1 MCAVMP
7 NVGPLIEGCSLLLNR
22 IEIPGYL
29 WGSIMRRFQCAL
41 LAAVAVIGFVSM
53 ASAADMPTKAPM
65 SPPPAPVYQ
74 WSGFYIGG
82 FAGLATA
89 GNATTSDPC
98 LSTALAACAAANSG
112 TYNGVPPLG
121 YSLKTS
127 FIGGGTIGYN
137 WQLPGSQFV
146 LGLENEIGYL
156 HLSGSATMNAP
167 PIGNGDTVASTTLG
181 NWYDAYTVR
190 AGYAWDQALLY
201 AKVGGVSA
209 AYSSG
214 VVDNGAPVTI
224 NTTTTKVLTGWAAG
238 AGVEYAM
245 TRSWSLKAEYLYL
258 GLRSTVNSCVQ
269 VGGFPPGTIDCVF
282 TKTKC
287 C

>member
-1 MCAVMP
+1 
-7 NVGPLIEGCSLLLNR
+7 
-22 IEIPGYL
+22 
-29 WGSIMRRFQCAL
+29 MRRLHFVFL
-41 LAAVAVIGFVSM
+41 SAVAVIGFASV

-65 SPPPAPVYQ
+65 VAPAPVYN
-74 WSGFYIGG
+74 WNGFYIGG

-98 LSTALAACAAANSG
+98 LIGAACPGGVG

-127 FIGGGTIGYN
+127 FIGGGTIGWN
-137 WQLPGSQFV
+137 WQAPGSRFV
-146 LGLENEIGYL
+146 FGLENEIGYL
-156 HLSGSATMNAP
+156 HLQGSAVMNP
-167 PIGNGDTVASTTLG
+167 PGIGNSDTTASTRLG

-190 AGYAWDQALLY
+190 AGYAWDQVLLY

-209 AYSSG
+209 GYSSG
-214 VVDNGAPVTI
+214 VVDTVGPTTI
-224 NTTTTKVLTGWAAG
+224 DTTTTKVRTGWAAG

-258 GLRSTVNSCVQ
+258 ALGATVNGCAQ

-282 TKTKC
+282 TKTNGINTFKVGANYHFN
-287 C
+287 